1 MVFFFLATTTRAKS
15 YSLLAVTDQASD
27 GNFCNSIYTCSLSDQ
42 ELSNLST
49 QDNQGYQIK
58 DHTGIFT
65 NGAWPQIYFAPD
77 RYLEFEFGNLNLSAT
92 DTILS
97 SSFVISHQVNQA
109 QGLIGQD
116 HDIKLEASKD
126 GGSTWETLSTNIWP
140 ATSGSFAYFQ
150 VSLPASY
157 LNYTSLNNLLT
168 RLSIYGDDGY
178 ANLFSIID
186 LIKLDIDYYN
196 SLTNTPPVNT
206 ISAPSE
212 NQQLKGDITFTVS
225 LTDDFGITEYQLN
238 LLDENQ
244 NLITTC
250 LQATISSTT
259 SLSASCQIDSTSYP
273 NGQYYLQIK
282 TKDNAE
288 EWTTSTRL
296 VLFDNASPITDLLS
310 ILPQD
315 NTFWQDSITI
325 SGSSE
330 DNLTTSFVDLYLKES
345 NTTNPWTN
353 LTTLVNSVT
362 SSIFNWSYSWQPTEE
377 KSYNLAASATDLA
390 GNQES
395 LQVISQDVAYVPS
408 LFPII
413 SNQLGT
419 TPTLGEI
426 TISWS
431 TQLPT
436 SGRVVY
442 DTVSHPTPD
451 TFDSNYGYV
460 FSSNTIN
467 LSPQAVS
474 HSVTL
479 TGLSD
484 NTIYYYRIIST
495 SLPTT
500 IGQELTNKTLSM
512 PGPGGNPTSNSPPQ
526 AVITQNTVSSL
537 SITQTSVILN
547 SIQDLKTPVGSR
559 NVVEDSS
566 KVAEVDKV
574 LGQTTTEKPKTWM
587 LVLSIIISSS
597 YLLYLLSRRR
607 KI

>member
-1 MVFFFLATTTRAKS
+1 VVFFFLATTTRAKS